1 MPSIKITPQKP
12 TINVCQDQNLK
23 IYSDSMEKS
32 ADLRL
37 TVQIYNR
44 IKILDE
50 FDLGTECK
58 LSLCASYT
66 QYIEAAQ
73 RTRELWI

>member
-1 MPSIKITPQKP
+1 M
-12 TINVCQDQNLK
+12 
-23 IYSDSMEKS
+23 
-32 ADLRL
+32 
-37 TVQIYNR
+37 TV
-44 IKILDE
+44 E
-50 FDLGTECK
+50 GGTECK